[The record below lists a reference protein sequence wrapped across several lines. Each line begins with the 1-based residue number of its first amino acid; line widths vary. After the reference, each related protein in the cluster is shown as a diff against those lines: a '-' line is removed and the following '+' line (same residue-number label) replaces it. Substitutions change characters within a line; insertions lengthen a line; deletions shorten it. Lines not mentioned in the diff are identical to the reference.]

1 MNTLLEP
8 ENTTSVLDEA
18 LRDVLDHF
26 SVGATLP
33 TEHRALAEFAEA
45 LRRLLP
51 LTLIERQL
59 RQLSHDG
66 FLRGAVV
73 AIASDLRQH
82 VRADL
87 ALLLA
92 RELVDAL
99 APALGITVARA
110 LLTLPSVDAGRR
122 LLGGPFTA
130 ANLLLGEALA
140 ESHDPAAA
148 LRHFEAVLATDIDNK
163 QALRGW
169 RDAVR
174 ALERR
179 GLSPRQRS
187 RGLAL
192 LDGLAEL
199 EIADGLGS
207 DRYELGRPLGRG
219 RHAVVYQ
226 AFDRRVGRE
235 VALKRL
241 LTGNRD
247 RLLRTRFFDEAR
259 TLAQVRSP
267 YVIALLDAQ
276 PDHSFIA
283 LSLCRGG
290 NLRLALRR
298 SQVSAADL
306 PRIGSELAAALRAV
320 HAVGAVH
327 RDVKPA
333 NILVR
338 GTEPGSPIAL
348 GDFGLALPGSRR
360 GEVRNVG
367 TLRYLAPE
375 LRHGHSQTRANRAC
389 DVFSAGVVL
398 LEIATAPSPLAAVFD
413 RASDDLDAASFVP
426 EDLPGGWSHHLRA
439 MLAIDPEARRLP
451 PTAPPVEASSPN
463 P

>member
-1 MNTLLEP
+1 MSIVLEP
-8 ENTTSVLDEA
+8 EGTTSVLDEA
-18 LRDVLDHF
+18 LVAVLDHF
-26 SVGATLP
+26 AVGATLP
-33 TEHRALAEFAEA
+33 SEHPALADLAES
-45 LRRLLP
+45 LRRLVP
-51 LTLIERQL
+51 LTLLDRQL
-59 RQLSHDG
+59 RELSHAG
-66 FLRGAVV
+66 YLRGAVV
-73 AIASDLRQH
+73 AIAADLRQRP
-82 VRADL
+82 RADL

-99 APALGITVARA
+99 APLLGIAVARA
-110 LLTLPSVDAGRR
+110 LLTLPSIDANRR

-130 ANLLLGEALA
+130 ANLLLGDALS
-140 ESHDPAAA
+140 ETGDPAAA
-148 LRHFEAVLATDIDNK
+148 LRHYEAVLAVDIDNN

-169 RDAVR
+169 REAAR

-241 LTGNRD
+241 LVGGRD
-247 RLLRTRFFDEAR
+247 RLLRARFFDEAR

-267 YVIALLDAQ
+267 YVVALLDAQ
-276 PDHSFIA
+276 PDHAFIA

-298 SQVSAADL
+298 SLVGAADL
-306 PRIGSELAAALRAV
+306 PRIGHELAAALRAV
-320 HAVGAVH
+320 HEVGALH

-338 GTEPGSPIAL
+338 DPAPGSPIAL
-348 GDFGLALPGSRR
+348 GDFGLALPGSSQ
-360 GEVRNVG
+360 GGARNVG

-375 LRHGHSQTRANRAC
+375 LRQGRARATRAC

-398 LEIATAPSPLAAVFD
+398 LEIATSPAPLPPEFD
-413 RASDDLDAASFVP
+413 RASDALDAAAHVP
-426 EDLPGGWSHHLRA
+426 DDLAEGWTPPLRR
-439 MLAIDPEARRLP
+439 MLASDPTKRSLP
-451 PTAPPVEASSPN
+451 
-463 P
+463 

>member
-1 MNTLLEP
+1 MSITLDIEG
-8 ENTTSVLDEA
+8 TTSVLDEA
-18 LRDVLDHF
+18 LVAVLDHF
-26 SVGATLP
+26 AVGATLP
-33 TEHRALAEFAEA
+33 AELAALGELSDS
-45 LRRLLP
+45 LRRVVP
-51 LTLIERQL
+51 LTLIDRQL
-59 RQLSHDG
+59 RQLSHSG
-66 FLRGAVV
+66 YLRGAVV
-73 AIASDLRQH
+73 AIAADLRQRP
-82 VRADL
+82 RADL

-92 RELVDAL
+92 RELIDAL
-99 APALGITVARA
+99 APLLGIAVARA

-122 LLGGPFTA
+122 ILAGPFTT
-130 ANLLLGEALA
+130 ANLLLGDALA
-140 ESHDPAAA
+140 QTGDPAAA
-148 LRHFEAVLATDIDNK
+148 LRHFEAVLAVDIDNN

-169 RDAVR
+169 QEAAR

-226 AFDRRVGRE
+226 AFDRRVGRQ

-241 LTGNRD
+241 LVGGRD
-247 RLLRTRFFDEAR
+247 RLLRARFFDEAR

-267 YVIALLDAQ
+267 YVVALLDAQ
-276 PDHSFIA
+276 PEHAFIA

-298 SQVSAADL
+298 NLVSAADV
-306 PRIGSELAAALRAV
+306 PRIGHQLAAALRAV
-320 HAVGAVH
+320 HGAGAIH

-333 NILVR
+333 NILLR
-338 GTEPGSPIAL
+338 ETTPGSPIAL
-348 GDFGLALPGSRR
+348 GDFGLALPGSRQ

-375 LRHGHSQTRANRAC
+375 LRHGHARADRAS

-398 LEIATAPSPLAAVFD
+398 LEIAMSPAPLTADFD
-413 RASDDLDAASFVP
+413 RASDQIDACSHVP
-426 EDLPGGWSHHLRA
+426 EGLADGWSERLRT
-439 MLAIDPEARRLP
+439 MLASDPSQRALP
-451 PTAPPVEASSPN
+451 
-463 P
+463 

>member
-1 MNTLLEP
+1 MNTLIEP

-26 SVGATLP
+26 SAGATLP
-33 TEHRALAEFAEA
+33 AEHRALAGFAES
-45 LRRLLP
+45 LRGLLP
-51 LTLIERQL
+51 LPLIERQF

-66 FLRGAVV
+66 YLRGAVV
-73 AIASDLRQH
+73 TIASDLRQRA
-82 VRADL
+82 RADL
-87 ALLLA
+87 TLLLA

-122 LLGGPFTA
+122 LLAGPFTA
-130 ANLLLGEALA
+130 ANLLLGETLA

-148 LRHFEAVLATDIDNK
+148 LRHFEAVLAIDIDNK

-169 RDAVR
+169 REAIR

-179 GLSPRQRS
+179 GLSPHQRS

-241 LTGNRD
+241 LVGSRD

-267 YVIALLDAQ
+267 YVIALLDTQ
-276 PDHSFIA
+276 PEHSFIA

-298 SQVSAADL
+298 SQVRAADL
-306 PRIGSELAAALRAV
+306 
-320 HAVGAVH
+320 
-327 RDVKPA
+327 
-333 NILVR
+333 
-338 GTEPGSPIAL
+338 
-348 GDFGLALPGSRR
+348 
-360 GEVRNVG
+360 
-367 TLRYLAPE
+367 
-375 LRHGHSQTRANRAC
+375 
-389 DVFSAGVVL
+389 
-398 LEIATAPSPLAAVFD
+398 
-413 RASDDLDAASFVP
+413 
-426 EDLPGGWSHHLRA
+426 
-439 MLAIDPEARRLP
+439 
-451 PTAPPVEASSPN
+451 
-463 P
+463 